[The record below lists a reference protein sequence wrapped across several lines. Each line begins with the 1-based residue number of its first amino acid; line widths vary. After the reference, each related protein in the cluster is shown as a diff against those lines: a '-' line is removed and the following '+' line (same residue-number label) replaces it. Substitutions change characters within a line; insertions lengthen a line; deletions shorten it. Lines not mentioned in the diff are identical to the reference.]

1 MIAASSGLRPG
12 NVYKKVK
19 KTLERKLSF
28 SIPPNIISK
37 INKTLTSDVT
47 DLRELAR
54 EIENYPSFA
63 LKLLKVANSPFF
75 GFPKKV
81 STIYHALLVIGLK
94 GVRLLI
100 LNLFTTEILKK
111 NREIFLHSFRT
122 SLCCRWLNEKFEF
135 YLKGL
140 ELEEVSLAGLIHDFG
155 KILLEL
161 TFETE
166 YQKVRRKISE
176 ERKRCKDNTIQLEKE
191 TFGIDHA
198 ELGSKLIEEWN
209 FPDILVYLVAKHHQ
223 PLTERSEKVLEQK
236 LVLLFLGDFISN
248 FYNEYD
254 KDCIEDFI
262 SLPEIKNILNT
273 LKPKYSEYFKKEN
286 FYELLH
292 EFNVYVVNSS
302 TFYFS

>member
-1 MIAASSGLRPG
+1 MITTSSSLKP
-12 NVYKKVK
+12 NDVYRKVK
-19 KTLERKLSF
+19 KTLEKKLSF
-28 SIPPNIISK
+28 SIPPNIISR
-37 INKTLTSDVT
+37 INKTLTSDVA
-47 DLRELAR
+47 DLKELAR

-63 LKLLKVANSPFF
+63 IKLLKIANSPLF

-100 LNLFTTEILKK
+100 LNLFTTEFLKK

-122 SLCCRWLNEKFEF
+122 SFCCKWLNEKFEF
-135 YLKGL
+135 NLKDL

-166 YQKVRRKISE
+166 YSKVRRKISE
-176 ERKRCKDNTIQLEKE
+176 ERKRCKNNIIQLEKE

-198 ELGSKLIEEWN
+198 ELGAKLIEEWN

-223 PLTERSEKVLEQK
+223 PLTKKSEEKLRQK
-236 LVLLFLGDFISN
+236 LLLLFLGDFISN
-248 FYNEYD
+248 FYSDYD
-254 KDCIEDFI
+254 KDCIEDLI
-262 SLPEIKNILNT
+262 LLPEVKNILNT
-273 LKPKYSEYFKKEN
+273 LKPEHSKYFRKGN

-292 EFNVYVVNSS
+292 EFNIYVLNSS
-302 TFYFS
+302 LSNFP